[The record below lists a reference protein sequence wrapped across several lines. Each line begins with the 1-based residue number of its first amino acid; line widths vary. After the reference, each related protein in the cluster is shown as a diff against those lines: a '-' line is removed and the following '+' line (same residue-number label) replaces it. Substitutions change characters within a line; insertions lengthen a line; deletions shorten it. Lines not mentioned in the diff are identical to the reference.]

1 MKHFNAN
8 RPNRFLPI
16 ILCLTLWLT
25 SDCTFAQNLVPNPG
39 LEEYNVCP
47 FIGDVDGSMTCAPWI
62 SMYSANYFN
71 SCFPGPWGT
80 PDNCKGFQYP
90 HSGEAYIG
98 GYQGS
103 NTGGGRE
110 FLQVQLTAP
119 LIGGQ
124 CYEVSFFANLSNI
137 YNCGINHLGALLTST
152 AVTYGQAIGMI
163 PQIDGGGQF
172 FSDTVNWF
180 IISGTFVADGGEQY
194 LTLGNFYL
202 NANTQFD
209 PMCDDLFLWAYY
221 YFDDVLV
228 QETETF
234 PIDVDLGGP
243 YESCDY
249 FVLDPGIPDA
259 HYVWSDG
266 SHNSTLVVTTS
277 GTYSVIVSFEGCM
290 AGQASTDVIILGS
303 PPVSLGTNV
312 TLCPGE
318 SHTINLNESAGDYIW
333 QDGTTEAEYTI
344 SNTGTYSVTLYDGCD
359 FTEDIINV
367 TVLDPPEPF
376 SLGEDAIVCPG
387 EVLTISFDP
396 SLGDFTWQD
405 NSSNSFYNIEDVGTY
420 ALTISNQCGE
430 ASDEIEITSVDP
442 PQFSLGPNSLLLCVG
457 DTIDLIFDQSMGD
470 FIWQDGSTDPFYT
483 ITETGL
489 YSLTVSNPCG
499 IVDDQLNVLQISV
512 PVVNLNGTIYLCPGD
527 DLMLDAGDSYGDITW
542 QDGSSDQFYNV
553 TTSGFYAVTITND
566 CGTASGSV
574 VVDIE
579 DDIVQPDL
587 GPDTS
592 ICQGGDLL
600 LQIAPIGTIEWSDGS
615 TDHQFLV
622 STSGTYYVNVH
633 TDCESY
639 SDTIHV
645 TINNNGPDVV
655 LPADYS
661 ICEGQ
666 STVIDAGISNVSYL
680 WNDGSQFS
688 QINVTSPGT
697 YSLTVTSACGTDVDS
712 ITILNGGLAP
722 IVSLGADTSI
732 CAGDVITLFPSYANV
747 NSWTWPDGS
756 DTTFYAASASQE
768 VFVQV
773 ANDCGVAVDTIS
785 IGLLPVV
792 PTLLL
797 GPDTAI
803 CPGASLTL
811 SIQIPNV
818 GILWSD
824 GTSNPDL
831 TLSDS
836 AIVFATISNSCGAS
850 TDSLQVDLLPDI
862 PLLYLGP
869 DQTICPGET
878 IFISPDLANVS
889 YLWQD
894 GSTDTTYQT
903 SQQGSV
909 SLTISNSCGTAKDT
923 IEITESTNGPQLD
936 LGPDLK
942 ACEGGSVTIPAGILG
957 VNYTWQDGSTEDQF
971 VASVSGTYYLTVQN
985 LCGTDSDTIDV
996 VISGTSPVTDLGPDT
1011 TLCVGSTLTLSTN
1024 ADPLTTDL
1032 WQDGS
1037 TSHEFEALV
1046 SGIYSVT
1053 QTNDCGIDTDSI
1065 EVLIDGVVPIVDL
1078 GPDTT
1083 LCVGSTLVLTAN
1095 VDPSSSV
1102 AWQDGSTAL
1111 TFEVV
1116 NSGNYYVTQTNDCG
1130 FDRDSIEVE
1139 ISGVAPNPDLG
1150 RDTL

>member
-1 MKHFNAN
+1 MLKQSCN
-8 RPNRFLPI
+8 RNSNLVPQFS
-16 ILCLTLWLT
+16 LWLLLLL
-25 SDCTFAQNLVPNPG
+25 SCIYNVKAQNLVPNPDF
-39 LEEYNVCP
+39 EIYTVCP
-47 FIGDVDGSMTCAPWI
+47 FVTDVTGPMPCPPWW
-62 SMYSANYFN
+62 SVFSANYFN
-71 SCFPGPWGT
+71 ACAPFPSGVPTNFIGYQ
-80 PDNCKGFQYP
+80 PA
-90 HSGEAYIG
+90 HSDAGYIG
-98 GYQGS
+98 EYTGS
-103 NTGGGRE
+103 NIGIVKEYVRVE
-110 FLQVQLTAP
+110 LIQP
-119 LIGGQ
+119 LVAGT
-124 CYEVSFFANLSNI
+124 CYEVSFYINLGNGT
-137 YNCGINHLGALLTST
+137 CGIDRVGALFTTTPVASPT
-152 AVTYGQAIGMI
+152 GMI
-163 PQIDGGGQF
+163 PQINWIGEYLT
-172 FSDTVNWF
+172 DTVGWIHIYGNF
-180 IISGTFVADGGEQY
+180 MAAGGEAY
-194 LTLGNFYL
+194 LFLGNFYPD
-202 NANTQFD
+202 NQISFD
-209 PMCDDLFLWAYY
+209 PACAGPSVWAYY

-228 QETETF
+228 QEAVPEDFTL
-234 PIDVDLGGP
+234 DLGGP
-243 YESCDY
+243 YVACDQVILSTGVPNASY
-249 FVLDPGIPDA
+249 T
-259 HYVWSDG
+259 WSNG
-266 SHNSTLVVTTS
+266 SHNPSILVSTS
-277 GTYSVIVSFEGCM
+277 GTYSVTVSLNCVTHE
-290 AGQASTDVIILGS
+290 ASTEVIILGS
-303 PPVSLGTNV
+303 PSVSLGPDEI
-312 TLCPGE
+312 LCTGE
-318 SHTINLNESAGDYIW
+318 SITITLDGFAGDYVW
-333 QDGTTEAEYTI
+333 QDGSTSTTYTI
-344 SNTGTYSVTLYDGCD
+344 STTGTYSVSLDDGCD
-359 FTEDIINV
+359 ITWDNIHID
-367 TVLDPPEPF
+367 VLDTPAPF
-376 SLGEDAIVCPG
+376 SLGPDAIVCPG
-387 EVLTISFDP
+387 DELLITFDP

-405 NSSNSFYNIEDVGTY
+405 NSSNSSYQIEDPGTY
-420 ALTISNQCGE
+420 SLTISNECGE
-430 ASDEIEITSVDP
+430 ATDEIEITSFDP
-442 PQFSLGPNSLLLCVG
+442 PVFSLGPDSLLLCVG
-457 DTIDLIFDQSMGD
+457 DIIPLDFDADLGD
-470 FIWQDGSTDPFYT
+470 FIWQDGSTNAYYDISQP
-483 ITETGL
+483 GL

-499 IVDDQLNVLQISV
+499 VESDQLYISEIDIPEV
-512 PVVNLNGTIYLCPGD
+512 DLSGTVFLCPGED
-527 DLMLDAGDSYGDITW
+527 VILEAGDSYGDISW
-542 QDGSSDQFYNV
+542 QDGSTNPQYVVNS
-553 TTSGFYAVTITND
+553 SGIFSVTITNE
-566 CGTASGSV
+566 CGEASGSV
-574 VVDIE
+574 VVDVEE
-579 DDIVQPDL
+579 DISPPDL

-592 ICQGGDLL
+592 ICQGGDFLL
-600 LQIAPIGTIEWSDGS
+600 EISPNGTIEWSDGS
-615 TDHQFLV
+615 TDHQFLI

-661 ICEGQ
+661 ICQGQ

-688 QINVTSPGT
+688 QINVASPGT
-697 YSLTVTSACGTDVDS
+697 YSLTVTSACGSDVDS

-722 IVSLGADTSI
+722 VVSLGVDTSI
-732 CAGDVITLFPSYANV
+732 CTGDIITLFPSYANV
-747 NSWTWPDGS
+747 NTWTWPDGS
-756 DTTFYAASASQE
+756 DTTFYAASASQK

-803 CPGASLTL
+803 CPGTSLTL

-824 GTSNPDL
+824 GSGNTDL

-836 AIVFATISNSCGAS
+836 AIVFATISNSCGTS
-850 TDSLQVDLLPDI
+850 TDSVLVDLLPDI
-862 PLLYLGP
+862 PLLSLGP

-878 IFISPDLANVS
+878 IIISPDIPDVT

-894 GSTDTTYQT
+894 GSTGSIYQT
-903 SQQGSV
+903 SQQGSIN
-909 SLTISNSCGTAKDT
+909 LTISNSCGTTRDT

-942 ACEGGSVTIPAGILG
+942 ACEGESVTIPAGILG
-957 VNYTWQDGSTEDQF
+957 VSYTWQDGSTNDQF
-971 VASVSGTYYLTVQN
+971 VAAVTGTYHLTVQN

-1065 EVLIDGVVPIVDL
+1065 EVLIDGVVPVVDL
-1078 GPDTT
+1078 GPDTM